1 MSKLKNC
8 MHQTGPVELLVPKLA
23 MSPPRR
29 GGEAEPGNGAAA
41 DQLPGDRGH
50 KLNGSLQ
57 TVSKGA
63 DQKYGGAFHITLEH
77 QHHASTL
84 ILFSQ
89 EAFPHFNIQK
99 IKIVFKAGPL

>member
-1 MSKLKNC
+1 MSKLKHC

-29 GGEAEPGNGAAA
+29 GGEADPGNGGA
-41 DQLPGDRGH
+41 DHLPGDRGH

-63 DQKYGGAFHITLEH
+63 AQKYGGAFYISHRIRTP
-77 QHHASTL
+77 APCVYFNS
-84 ILFSQ
+84 
-89 EAFPHFNIQK
+89 FPPRSFYT
-99 IKIVFKAGPL
+99 F

>member
-1 MSKLKNC
+1 MSKLKHC

-29 GGEAEPGNGAAA
+29 GGEADPGNGAA
-41 DQLPGDRGH
+41 DHLPGDRGH

-63 DQKYGGAFHITLEH
+63 AQKYGGAFHITP
-77 QHHASTL
+77 APCVYFNS
-84 ILFSQ
+84 
-89 EAFPHFNIQK
+89 FPPRIF
-99 IKIVFKAGPL
+99 FTF

>member
-84 ILFSQ
+84 ILFPQ
-89 EAFPHFNIQK
+89 EALPHFNIQK

>member
-1 MSKLKNC
+1 MSKLKHC

-23 MSPPRR
+23 MTPPRR
-29 GGEAEPGNGAAA
+29 GGEADPGNGAA
-41 DQLPGDRGH
+41 DHLPGDRGH

-63 DQKYGGAFHITLEH
+63 AQKYGGAFHIALEH

-84 ILFSQ
+84 ILFPQ
-89 EAFPHFNIQK
+89 EAFTHFNMPCRK
-99 IKIVFKAGPL
+99 FLFKTDR